1 MGRKS
6 YFDLIAEMGFD
17 AEREYDSLQKLLNR
31 KTNMYNSRTYS
42 LENIFSEKFL
52 NYSNRKSFVDYTEL
66 QYYLEENFDIED
78 LLFLFTEFLVDYFD
92 YLSKIEGYVGRG
104 KSQLQISQLKSFEET
119 IRQNIAC
126 FLELSNH
133 ELLELEDGRQII
145 VEKNAYASEVSQIIS
160 ANNIQEAIKV
170 LEYNHFSN
178 KGNLSRKREILKSL
192 ADYLEPLRKELN
204 ADGKL
209 PEVLRSQN
217 KKIIAIEKLFEMYNN
232 LGVRHNND
240 KQYSREFSEQ
250 EMEQWYDDIYT
261 STLFIILSLEE
272 SRILSN
278 LDELKKNLKLVK

>member
-17 AEREYDSLQKLLNR
+17 AEREYDNLNDLLR
-31 KTNMYNSRTYS
+31 RRTSGYDPYS
-42 LENIFSEKFL
+42 ILRGFSERFL
-52 NYSNRKSFVDYTEL
+52 DYPNRMGFIDFDDLTTF
-66 QYYLEENFDIED
+66 LEEEFEGEE
-78 LLFLFTEFLVDYFD
+78 LLFLFTELIID
-92 YLSKIEGYVGRG
+92 YLSYIERDGGFFDFNMPAYQVSELAYIE
-104 KSQLQISQLKSFEET
+104 KV
-119 IRQNIAC
+119 IRENVKR
-126 FLELSNH
+126 FLDLSNH
-133 ELLELEDGRQII
+133 ELIELEDGRQII

-204 ADGKL
+204 ADAKL

-232 LGVRHNND
+232 LDVRHNND
-240 KQYSREFSEQ
+240 KQYSKEFSEQ
-250 EMEQWYDDIYT
+250 EMEQWYDDLYT
-261 STLFIILSLEE
+261 STLFVILSLEE
-272 SRILSN
+272 SRIISN
-278 LDELKKNLKLVK
+278 LDELKQSQLN

>member
-17 AEREYDSLQKLLNR
+17 ADKELKNLNYLLRKPEYFGRFSYSENSIEDVLRES
-31 KTNMYNSRTYS
+31 
-42 LENIFSEKFL
+42 FL
-52 NYSNRKSFVDYTEL
+52 NYKGRQTVTSFEQMQKLIYSGT
-66 QYYLEENFDIED
+66 NNTTD
-78 LLFLFTEFLVDYFD
+78 LLFTYSECLIDMFKELWDSFRDKERNFIVEIITPNIERFL
-92 YLSKIEGYVGRG
+92 
-104 KSQLQISQLKSFEET
+104 
-119 IRQNIAC
+119 N
-126 FLELSNH
+126 LSNH
-133 ELLELEDGRQII
+133 ELIELEDGREII

-170 LEYNHFSN
+170 LEYNHFAN

-217 KKIIAIEKLFEMYNN
+217 KKIVAIEKLFEMYNN

-240 KQYSREFSEQ
+240 KQYSKGFSEQ
-250 EMEQWYDDIYT
+250 EMEEWYDDIYT
-261 STLFIILSLEE
+261 STLFVILSLEE
-272 SRILSN
+272 SRIISN
-278 LDELKKNLKLVK
+278 LDELKQSQLN